1 MTKYSPFR
9 AEYHAP
15 SAEDAHRRIIA
26 FFREHLDGT
35 GAND

>member
-15 SAEDAHRRIIA
+15 RAGDARSRIIA
-26 FFREHLDGT
+26 FFREHL
-35 GAND
+35 